1 MTTFVNGFK
10 TAKFI
15 NPPKNTLIEIIYESN
30 NKDSSYL
37 IDVDHEHPDFKAL
50 MELVSLED
58 IEKATYNKPTV
69 HISESIPIAKIS
81 KESIKNIEII
91 NNTAEIIEIVPDE
104 APVKPAYIPRQKKNR
119 QVEVQAVND
128 AIQMLMDNRY
138 DEGIIFPLKVKLF
151 KNEKIINSGLKR
163 DIEESKDLMHL
174 VSIMQYLD

>member
-1 MTTFVNGFK
+1 MTIFVNGFK

-30 NKDSSYL
+30 NKDSSHL
-37 IDVDHEHPDFKAL
+37 IDVDHEHPDFQAL
-50 MELVSLED
+50 MQLVSLED
-58 IEKATYNKPTV
+58 IENATYNKSAIAIPTSV
-69 HISESIPIAKIS
+69 PIAKIS
-81 KESIKNIEII
+81 KESIKDIEII
-91 NNTAEIIEIVPDE
+91 SDIEGVIEII
-104 APVKPAYIPRQKKNR
+104 PVAESPKPAHIPRQKRSR

-128 AIQMLMDNRY
+128 AIQMLIDNRY

-151 KNEKIINSGLKR
+151 KDERIVDSGLKR